1 MISMKSKK
9 VQTGLRL
16 DPGLLERLKM
26 KARAEHKTFNG
37 YVEGL
42 LEKALEPVFP
52 KLKREDYLEPDPEL
66 EALIRELSRMVPP
79 PTQEELEADPRLAH
93 IWGEG

>member
-16 DPGLLERLKM
+16 PLLLINQLKA
-26 KARAEHKTFNG
+26 KAKQEGKSFNA
-37 YVEGL
+37 YVEEV
-42 LEKALEPVFP
+42 LEKDAGLVFP
-52 KLKREDYLEPDPEL
+52 KLRREDYPPDPEL
-66 EALIRELSRMVPP
+66 EALSLSLGEQVPP
-79 PTQEELEADPRLAH
+79 FTQEELDADPRLAH

>member
-1 MISMKSKK
+1 MFNMGIKK

-16 DPGLLERLKM
+16 DPILLERLKR
-26 KARAEHKTFNG
+26 KAKAEHKTFNG

-52 KLKREDYLEPDPEL
+52 KLKREDYQVPDWVDK
-66 EALIRELSRMVPP
+66 LSVQGRKF
-79 PTQEELEADPRLAH
+79 TKEELEADPRLAH
-93 IWGEG
+93 ILGEEEE

>member
-52 KLKREDYLEPDPEL
+52 NRPRKGR
-66 EALIRELSRMVPP
+66 LSHVKQQLTR
-79 PTQEELEADPRLAH
+79 QWGIFPRD
-93 IWGEG
+93 